1 MLVTIAGRKHQAEI
15 RFIPRTRRW
24 VIDLG
29 AILLTADDCRL
40 MQIRLQPGSYVE
52 LQQLAG
58 AGFARVRDQ

>member
-1 MLVTIAGRKHQAEI
+1 MLVTIAGRKHQGEI
-15 RFIPRTRRW
+15 RFIRRMRRW

-29 AILLTADDCRL
+29 AILLTPEDCRQ

-58 AGFARVRDQ
+58 AGFSKVRDQ